1 MNQIHYLYPRF
12 LETRIRE
19 ALEDTPVVLING
31 PRQSGKT
38 TLARHVTDG
47 QMRYLT
53 LDDELTLLAARED
66 PVGMIRSLDRAVIDE
81 IQRAPQLVMAIKKTV
96 DEDRRPGRF
105 LVTGSAN
112 LMTIPLVADSLAG
125 RMETLTLLPLSRG
138 EIFETDINWVD
149 RVFARTLPDVDR
161 LLVGKDFLDAVL
173 AGGYPEV
180 LQRTT
185 SRRRTAWIQQYINAM
200 IQRDVRDIANVE
212 DLDCLPRFLRTLAEV
227 AGQMCN
233 YSQLAGR
240 VGLSHKTAAR
250 YIGIFEQMYLLKR
263 IEVWSNNRLH
273 RIVKTPKIQFVD
285 SGVLS
290 SMTGITPAVAA
301 RERTRLGSVLETFVY
316 GELYKHCTVAE
327 EDYLI
332 LYYRDH
338 DKLEVDFVIENPRSE
353 IVGVEVKASATVS
366 TADLR
371 GLKRL
376 RDIAGDRFLSGVLLY
391 DGEETLPLGDR
402 LWAAPFSTLW
412 GT

>member
-1 MNQIHYLYPRF
+1 MDQTQYLYPRF

-19 ALEDTPVVLING
+19 AMEDTPVVLING

-38 TLARHVTDG
+38 TLARHVADG
-47 QMRYLT
+47 HMRYLT

-66 PVGMIRSLDRAVIDE
+66 PVGLIRSLDRAVIDE
-81 IQRAPQLVMAIKKTV
+81 IQRAPQLVMAIKKSV
-96 DEDRRPGRF
+96 DGDRRPGRF

-112 LMTIPLVADSLAG
+112 LITIPLVADSLAG

-138 EIFETDINWVD
+138 EIAGTGVNWVD
-149 RVFARTLPDVDR
+149 RVFAGALPDVDI
-161 LLVGKDFLDAVL
+161 LLVGKDLSDAVL

-185 SRRRTAWIQQYINAM
+185 TRRRTAWIQQYIDAM
-200 IQRDVRDIANVE
+200 IQRDVRDIAHVE

-285 SGVLS
+285 SGVVS
-290 SMTGITPAVAA
+290 TMSGMTPVVAA

-338 DKLEVDFVIENPRSE
+338 DKFEVDFVIENPRSE

-366 TADLR
+366 TIDLR

-376 RDIAGDRFLSGVLLY
+376 RDIAGDTFLSGVLLY

-402 LWAAPFSTLW
+402 LWAAPLSTLW
-412 GT
+412 GA